1 MKKKNKVITA
11 YNYKGYN
18 IYICD
23 DREGYF
29 ASIGDADG
37 KYVDCTPFR
46 NDIESVKA
54 CAENI
59 INYEIAHC

>member
-23 DREGYF
+23 DHREGYF
-29 ASIGDADG
+29 ASILNEDG

-46 NDIESVKA
+46 NDIESVKT

-59 INYEIAHC
+59 IDKL